1 MARVA
6 DPELA
11 ERRRRQILEAALVCF
26 SRRGFHQAT
35 MSEICAECGLSA
47 GALYRYFPSKTDIIV
62 AIAEEHRREV
72 MEGLGAIDKDAP
84 VIEMML
90 KVIEAALDKISA
102 LGGSLIGD
110 VIAEASRDPT
120 LAARLKRSDES
131 VRTLLRA
138 GLVEGRRRGRVSA
151 DVDPDA
157 ATRIIEAFLDGVIL
171 RLAIIHDVPRS
182 QVMADARLFL
192 TRLLAPADPLSHIAQ
207 PTPKA
212 TRRAHLS
219 QEG

>member
-72 MEGLGAIDKDAP
+72 MAAVQAADPAAP
-84 VIEMML
+84 VIETML
-90 KVIEAALDKISA
+90 RVFQSALEKVAS

-110 VIAEASRDPT
+110 VIAEASRDPA
-120 LAARLKRSDES
+120 LADRLKRSEEGLRS
-131 VRTLLRA
+131 LLRA
-138 GLVEGRRRGRVSA
+138 GLTEGQRVGQLDPA
-151 DVDPDA
+151 VDPDA
-157 ATRIIEAFLDGVIL
+157 AARIIEAFLDGVVL
-171 RLAIIHDVPRS
+171 RLAILPDGRCEDVL
-182 QVMADARLFL
+182 ADARLFL
-192 TRLLAPADPLSHIAQ
+192 TRLLAPAGAPSHIAHS
-207 PTPKA
+207 PSPA
-212 TRRAHLS
+212 RRAR
-219 QEG
+219 QPVEG